1 MLKSS
6 NSNKQKR
13 SSKNIDK
20 KEYSLVLTEKNKCG
34 KAEIK

>member
-13 SSKNIDK
+13 SSKNIDE
-20 KEYSLVLTEKNKCG
+20 KEYSQLHIEKNKCG